1 MDNGAMNGRAHQR
14 ASGDALATGLREQA
28 GAERYQRRQRQV
40 RRGRGAA
47 VDHPRPLE
55 FDKSGFP
62 IPQRTPSFVA
72 RVARLLNPQ

>member
-1 MDNGAMNGRAHQR
+1 MDDGAMNGRAHQR
-14 ASGDALATGLREQA
+14 GSGDALATALREQA

-40 RRGRGAA
+40 RRGRAAA

-55 FDKSGFP
+55 FDKGGFP